1 MMIPLLVSA
10 TTARANEG
18 SCVKMKNN
26 PLSSRE
32 RVRLALTHR
41 ETDRIPIAMV
51 CSGINEPA
59 RSAFQEYLRAQGY
72 GTLKEYLDAL
82 VDIKGVGPEYQGPP
96 LEPGND
102 IWGVRRKVVQYGV
115 GAYDEID
122 HHPLANAEN
131 PDPLAQYPWPKTD
144 WYDYTVLP
152 KRIAAAHADGERC
165 IMVGNGNPFE
175 TTWYMRGFEQIFLDL
190 VINPELVHGIM
201 DRVTRFYVE
210 HFQRIL
216 SAARGEVDLVFTADD
231 IGGQNGLLLSLDMW
245 EQFVKPYHV
254 RLNAAIHEHGAKVIY
269 HTDGGVMDALPGL
282 IDMKIDVLQA
292 LQFDA
297 AGMDAV
303 KMKANFGDKL
313 CFEGGVSVQR
323 TLPFGTPDEVRE
335 EVKHLIAT
343 LGQDGGYIL
352 GPAHTIQAGTP
363 PDNIHA
369 MFEAARN
376 CPLPSRS
383 RGKKVP

>member
-1 MMIPLLVSA
+1 
-10 TTARANEG
+10 
-18 SCVKMKNN
+18 MKNK

-32 RVRLALTHR
+32 RVRLALAHR

-59 RSAFQEYLRAQGY
+59 RSAFQEYLRAQGQ
-72 GTLKEYLDAL
+72 GSLNEYLDAL
-82 VDIKGVGPEYQGPP
+82 LDIKGVGPVYQGPP
-96 LEPGND
+96 LEPGHD
-102 IWGVRRKVVQYGV
+102 IWGVRRKVVAYGA
-115 GAYDEID
+115 GSYDEID

-131 PDPLAQYPWPKTD
+131 PDQLAQYPWPKTD
-144 WYDYTVLP
+144 WFDYGVLP
-152 KRIAAAHADGERC
+152 RRIAAANADGECC

-175 TTWYMRGFEQIFLDL
+175 TSWYLRGFEQIFMDL

-201 DRVTRFYVE
+201 DRVTTFYIE

-231 IGGQNGLLLSLDMW
+231 IGGQNGLLLSLEMW
-245 EQFVKPYHV
+245 EQFIKPYHV

-282 IDMKIDVLQA
+282 VDMKIDVLQA

-297 AGMDAV
+297 AGMDPV
-303 KMKANFGDKL
+303 KMKANFGDQL
-313 CFEGGVSVQR
+313 CFEGGVSVQK

-335 EVKHLIAT
+335 EVNHLIAT
-343 LGQDGGYIL
+343 LGRDGGYVL
-352 GPAHTIQAGTP
+352 GPSHMIQAGTP
-363 PDNIHA
+363 PENIHA
-369 MFEAARN
+369 MFEAARA
-376 CPLPSRS
+376 R
-383 RGKKVP
+383 R